1 MCAVY
6 IGSSGLGQTKGIKI
20 SESICLNK
28 IYRFSKQISA
38 EKICRLLLTK
48 NLLLK
53 YLDEKMRL
61 KVS

>member
-20 SESICLNK
+20 SESIYLNK

-53 YLDEKMRL
+53 YLEGKNAR
-61 KVS
+61 

>member
-6 IGSSGLGQTKGIKI
+6 IGTSGLGQTKGIKI

-38 EKICRLLLTK
+38 GKFCRLLLTK

-53 YLDEKMRL
+53 YLEEKMRL